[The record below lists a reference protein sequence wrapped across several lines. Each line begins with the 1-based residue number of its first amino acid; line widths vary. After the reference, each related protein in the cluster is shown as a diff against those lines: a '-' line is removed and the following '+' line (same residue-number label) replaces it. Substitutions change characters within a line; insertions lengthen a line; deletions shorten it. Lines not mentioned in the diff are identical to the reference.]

1 VAVIRL
7 QPEIRISVVDASDSI
22 GHFGL
27 WIRAGATA
35 AQGFGALAQLR
46 GLLPT
51 DCAPAYG
58 IVRYDV
64 TELAP
69 AAGAGDRTRC
79 AVFIFETTTAPPAQ
93 LAVIVVPGL
102 RPHLVAATTP
112 PQVDMSNPAVL
123 ALIAALQSGL
133 WCSPFGYGLGN
144 CIAALVE
151 IRP

>member
-1 VAVIRL
+1 VAVIRR
-7 QPEIRISVVDASDSI
+7 QPVVRLSVADASDSI

-27 WIRAGATA
+27 WIQAGATA
-35 AQGFGALAQLR
+35 AAGQAALAQLR

-64 TELAP
+64 TEPAP

-79 AVFIFETTTAPPAQ
+79 AVFVFETNV
-93 LAVIVVPGL
+93 LNHWAVVVVPGL
-102 RPHLVAATTP
+102 RPHLVDSAAP
-112 PQVDMSNPAVL
+112 HLVDMGNPAVL
-123 ALIAALQSGL
+123 ALVTALQSGL
-133 WCSPFGYGLGN
+133 WCNPFGETLGA